1 MHAGSP
7 PRAMATSMG
16 RPRSCATRSC
26 SAEPLWICQCMP
38 RMRSSNTWSRYM
50 PTLRE
55 PVTGSRVKT
64 MGRVMK
70 RPASRGQHWRT
81 GSDARLGRSVS
92 TTSWQGAERA
102 RRGPALATSKRSPS
116 LRSLSRKEPGM
127 RRSRSLATRAPRSS
141 RRSTPRAA
149 AIRAG
154 EPKALMRT
162 GVSKPS
168 TCSKRRARLASAG
181 PLETRSV
188 ISAISRSRETLAAT
202 RVSCPCFS
210 RWATKARRSSKAT
223 ALLVIPELHEPARDE
238 GEGEAGDDPHDDES
252 PAHEG
257 CLPRDD
263 ALHAEERPRSHVGD
277 KWTQSHPGVR
287 EDDEERHAH
296 HRPPGR
302 EGARYGGHGDSA
314 EPRLVTE
321 VARHRLLRDQHLE
334 HAGQD
339 KRGGKTR
346 QDEPQHAEPVLGA
359 QDGQRGIFPV
369 REDRGDDG
377 QSDQKKGGKVER
389 KGSRMEGL
397 YSYNNR
403 GLR

>member
-38 RMRSSNTWSRYM
+38 SVRSSKTCSRYM
-50 PTLRE
+50 PTLRA
-55 PVTGSRVKT
+55 PVARSRVKT

-70 RPASRGQHWRT
+70 RPASPGQHWST
-81 GSDARLGRSVS
+81 GRVARLGCSVS

-141 RRSTPRAA
+141 SRSTPRAA
-149 AIRAG
+149 AMRAE

-168 TCSKRRARLASAG
+168 TCSKRRARFPSGG

-188 ISAISRSRETLAAT
+188 ISAISRSRETRAGT
-202 RVSCPCFS
+202 RVSCPCLS
-210 RWATKARRSSKAT
+210 RCATKARRSSKAT
-223 ALLVIPELHEPARDE
+223 TLLGIPDFHEPARDE
-238 GEGEAGDDPHDDES
+238 RKSQAGDDAHDDES

-257 CLPRDD
+257 RLPRDD
-263 ALHAEERPRSHVGD
+263 ALHAEER
-277 KWTQSHPGVR
+277 
-287 EDDEERHAH
+287 HAH
-296 HRPPGR
+296 HGP
-302 EGARYGGHGDSA
+302 ARRQDARHRGHGDGA
-314 EPRLVTE
+314 EARLIAE
-321 VARHRLLRDQHLE
+321 VARHRLLRNEHLE

-339 KRGGKTR
+339 QRGCESG
-346 QDEPQHAEPVLGA
+346 QDEPEHAESVLGA
-359 QDGQRGIFPV
+359 QDRERGILPV
-369 REDRGDDG
+369 GGGGGDDG
-377 QSDQKKGGKVER
+377 QSNQNKGGKVER
-389 KGSRMEGL
+389 EASRHGGIIQL
-397 YSYNNR
+397 Y
-403 GLR
+403 